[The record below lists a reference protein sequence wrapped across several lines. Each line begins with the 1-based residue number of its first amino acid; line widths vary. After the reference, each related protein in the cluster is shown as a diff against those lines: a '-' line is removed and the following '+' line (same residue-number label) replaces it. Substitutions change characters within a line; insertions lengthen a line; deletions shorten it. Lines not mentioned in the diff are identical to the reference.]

1 MNPSRISK
9 LFARCRAENEPALIA
24 YITAGDPSLERTVSL
39 VQAMELGGADLIELG
54 VPFSD
59 PIADGPVIMR
69 ATERALANGASV
81 AGVLEV
87 ARKIRE
93 RSEIPILLFSY
104 LNPLLRYGFERL
116 AKDAVAAGVDGI
128 LMTDASVEE
137 AGKFVPVV
145 REAGLDTV
153 FLAAPTSPIE
163 RLRQVAAYSSG
174 FIYLVSRTGVT
185 GVRDQVADSAAEL
198 VARMRTV
205 TDLPLA
211 VGFGIAQA
219 ADAAAVAKMADGVVV
234 GSAFVR
240 IIEACDGSPEIESK
254 LESFTRELKTGAR
267 AGRT

>member
-1 MNPSRISK
+1 VAEAFRRA
-9 LFARCRAENEPALIA
+9 ARRKGEIFVVNLSGRGDKDIDIYRENLKE
-24 YITAGDPSLERTVSL
+24 
-39 VQAMELGGADLIELG
+39 
-54 VPFSD
+54 F
-59 PIADGPVIMR
+59 
-69 ATERALANGASV
+69 GASV

-219 ADAAAVAKMADGVVV
+219 ADAAAVGKMADGVVV